1 MTNDPSFLYLSTV
14 LPPIILGIII
24 WKSDRFQEPGEFLLA
39 SFLLGVSIIL
49 PLDLLIMI
57 TEHHLAPLLG
67 LDLEAYREWK
77 AGGYKDEGA
86 IAPIAEHVF
95 QSFFRAAFLEEGIK
109 FALLIFFCVRLSDL
123 NEPIDAIVYGAAIGL
138 GYAAIENVGY
148 LMSSNYDEAWS
159 ISMVKV
165 RYYPLIM
172 HMGFGVLMGF
182 LLSQNLF
189 EERSIFKRR
198 LMLIMS
204 LALPVTFHGIY
215 NYYGT
220 ADIFPLLTLIFV
232 IGVIYYFRREQLK
245 KITESI
251 DKAKIENIEVF
262 YSYGSTLLL
271 VILIVFSAIFSFN

>member
-189 EERSIFKRR
+189 EVRSIFKRR

-204 LALPVTFHGIY
+204 LALPVIFHGIY

-220 ADIFPLLTLIFV
+220 ADIFPLLTLIFI

>member
-1 MTNDPSFLYLSTV
+1 MLANPSFLYLSTI
-14 LPPIILGIII
+14 LPPILLGIII
-24 WKSDRFQEPGEFLLA
+24 WKSDRFQEPGKYLLA

-57 TEHHLAPLLG
+57 TEGHLAPFLG
-67 LDLEAYREWK
+67 LDMEAYREWYS
-77 AGGYKDEGA
+77 GGYKEEGA
-86 IAPIAEHVF
+86 ITPVAERVF
-95 QSFFRAAFLEEGIK
+95 LSFFRAAFLEEGLK
-109 FALLIFFCVRLSDL
+109 FALLIFFCVRLSEL

-138 GYAAIENVGY
+138 GYAAMENAGY

-189 EERSIFKRR
+189 EERSVFKRR
-198 LMLIMS
+198 LMLILS
-204 LALPVTFHGIY
+204 LSLPVIFHGVY

-232 IGVIYYFRREQLK
+232 IGVIYWFRREQLK

-251 DKAKIENIEVF
+251 DKATVENTDVF
-262 YSYGSTLLL
+262 YAYGSTLLL
-271 VILIVFSAIFSFN
+271 VILVVFSAIMF

>member
-24 WKSDRFQEPGEFLLA
+24 WKSDRFQEPGKFLLA

-232 IGVIYYFRREQLK
+232 IGVIYSFRREQLK

-251 DKAKIENIEVF
+251 DKAKVENIEVF

>member
-1 MTNDPSFLYLSTV
+1 MLTNPSFLYLSTV
-14 LPPIILGIII
+14 LPPILLGLII
-24 WKSDRFQEPGEFLLA
+24 WKSDRFQEPGKYLLA

-57 TEHHLAPLLG
+57 TENHLAPLLG
-67 LDLEAYREWK
+67 LDMEAYREWYD
-77 AGGYKDEGA
+77 GGHKEEGA
-86 IAPIAEHVF
+86 ITPVAERVF
-95 QSFFRAAFLEEGIK
+95 LSFFRAAFLEEGIK

-123 NEPIDAIVYGAAIGL
+123 NEPMDAIVYGAAIGL

-159 ISMVKV
+159 IDMVKV
-165 RYYPLIM
+165 RYYPLVM

-189 EERSIFKRR
+189 EERSVFRRR

-204 LALPVTFHGIY
+204 LAFPVIFHGIY

-232 IGVIYYFRREQLK
+232 IGVVYYFRRGQLNR
-245 KITESI
+245 ITESM
-251 DKAKIENIEVF
+251 DKSKIENTDVF
-262 YSYGSTLLL
+262 YTYGSTLLL
-271 VILIVFSAIFSFN
+271 VILIVFSAIMF